1 MEAAYIQ
8 VIESKV
14 KIWSRLLLICLTKN
28 FSFSQFDNVHLFTAF
43 KLQLSV
49 WLCIFRDEA
58 YKGGGYLTVED
69 ASGYVQ
75 TSYLED
81 GFFDYLN
88 KVTCGTR

>member
-1 MEAAYIQ
+1 MEAGYIQ
-8 VIESKV
+8 VIKSTV
-14 KIWSRLLLICLTKN
+14 RIWSRLPFLNLIMYT
-28 FSFSQFDNVHLFTAF
+28 LFF
-43 KLQLSV
+43 FLKLQLFV

-88 KVTCGTR
+88 KVPFGTR